1 MTAEAVVAELAQKAR
16 KAGRT
21 LSTSTS
27 AERKAALEFIAQA
40 IESSSAEILTA
51 NERDMASARRENMHP
66 QMQDRLLLTPER
78 IAGIASGARQVA
90 ALNDPLG
97 RTLRES
103 VLPNGLE
110 LKQISVP
117 FGVIGMVYEARPNVT
132 VDAAVI
138 LLASGNAA
146 LFTWLINCPSQQ

>member
-66 QMQDRLLLTPER
+66 QMQDRLLLTPE
-78 IAGIASGARQVA
+78 
-90 ALNDPLG
+90 
-97 RTLRES
+97 
-103 VLPNGLE
+103 
-110 LKQISVP
+110 
-117 FGVIGMVYEARPNVT
+117 
-132 VDAAVI
+132 
-138 LLASGNAA
+138 
-146 LFTWLINCPSQQ
+146 